1 MRLDVPEQVRTPREG
16 PGAAPKAP
24 FLILALVAVLGAA
37 SGCAPGGEARDS
49 VGSHDGVRA
58 PQGVTAGLR
67 LPWKEVSEKISDW
80 SFASDEEEIA
90 LETSAPQGRHSVT
103 VWCVVV
109 DRNLYVATDGS
120 KVVKRW
126 VQQLDRD
133 PNARVGIRQR
143 TYPVRVRRV
152 LVPEQWDAVLAAY
165 ARKYGARFHQYD
177 FPKVGDTSRGR
188 IYELESRS

>member
-1 MRLDVPEQVRTPREG
+1 M
-16 PGAAPKAP
+16 
-24 FLILALVAVLGAA
+24 FLIVVLVAVLGAA
-37 SGCAPGGEARDS
+37 SGCAPSGDARDS
-49 VGSHDGVRA
+49 AGSRDGARA

-67 LPWKEVSEKISDW
+67 LPWKEVPDKISDW

-90 LETSAPQGRHSVT
+90 LETSAPRGRHSVT

-109 DRNLYVATDGS
+109 DGKLYVATDGS

-152 LVPEQWDAVLAAY
+152 LKPEQWDAVLAAY
-165 ARKYGARFHQYD
+165 ARKYGPRFHQYD
-177 FPKVGDTSRGR
+177 FPKVGDTSQGR